1 MNARRTAL
9 LPTSAGGYH
18 EVKRIRCCPSMFGV
32 CYSQS
37 TVWFSMLTFL
47 VAIGSFVGFIVA
59 YHTYGRWLAQRIF
72 QLDPQAEVPSRQLR
86 DDVDYVPTRKEV
98 IFGHHFTSIAG
109 TGPIVGPAIAV
120 FWGWLPALLWV
131 VFGSIFI
138 GAVHDFG
145 ALVVSLRNR
154 GQTVGD
160 IAGRMIS
167 TRARLLFLL
176 ILFFALTVVLAIFG
190 LVIAQI
196 FDLYPES
203 VLSTWIAM
211 PLAVAIGFWVYRHGG
226 GLIAPSVL
234 GLIVLY
240 GAVYVGA
247 YYLPVSIPAAW
258 CANLSQSLGLP
269 ADTLNP
275 VVLWTVALFV
285 YCFIASV
292 LPVWVL
298 LQPRDFINSQQL
310 LLTLAALVLGICVAA
325 LSGHADLH
333 HSAPAIVPQADWPAD
348 APPIWPFLFI
358 TIACGAISGFH
369 CLVSSGTSSKQVAN
383 ERDAQYVGYGAM
395 LLEGALAV
403 IVILACCAGVGMG
416 LFHRQMVAAAGDA
429 ATQSQVIR
437 PYDYVPQLDAAGEV
451 IVAEAAWHVRYDP
464 ADGWASFTLG
474 KMVGAF
480 VEGGAN
486 FLSAIGLPLKLAV
499 AVIAVLV
506 ASFAA
511 TTLDTATR
519 LQRYVVQEL
528 ASALRVKPLTNK
540 YAATMFAV
548 ILAMLLAMMRGPTS
562 ASGAPGPHGY
572 GGLYLWPLFGAT
584 NQLLAGLAFMV
595 TALYLWRRNKP
606 IWFLVPPMILMV
618 VMPAWALVWQ
628 MFNTQTGWL
637 ETQKYLL
644 LAVGTVTLVL
654 QIWMV
659 IEALLIWPQA
669 RGALEEALPPLPR
682 SAAAT

>member
-1 MNARRTAL
+1 
-9 LPTSAGGYH
+9 
-18 EVKRIRCCPSMFGV
+18 
-32 CYSQS
+32 
-37 TVWFSMLTFL
+37 MLTFL

-59 YHTYGRWLAQRIF
+59 YHTYGRWLARRIF
-72 QLDPQAEVPSRQLR
+72 QLDPNAEVPSHQLR
-86 DDVDYVPTRKEV
+86 DDVDFVPTRREV

-160 IAGRMIS
+160 VAGRLIS
-167 TRARLLFLL
+167 PRARLLFLL

-190 LVIAQI
+190 LVIAQL
-196 FDLYPES
+196 FNLYPES

-211 PLAVAIGFWVYRHGG
+211 PLAVAIGFWVYRFHGG
-226 GLIAPSVL
+226 LLVPSLL
-234 GLIVLY
+234 GLVVLY

-247 YYLPVSIPAAW
+247 YFWPVSIPATW
-258 CANLSQSLGLP
+258 CASLSTSLGLSP
-269 ADTLNP
+269 DALNP
-275 VVLWTVALFV
+275 VVIWTVLLFV
-285 YCFIASV
+285 YCFFASV

-310 LLTLAALVLGICVAA
+310 LLALAALVLGISIAA

-333 HSAPAIVPQADWPAD
+333 HSAPAVVPMSHWPAD

-369 CLVSSGTSSKQVAN
+369 CLVASGTSSKQVAN
-383 ERDAQYVGYGAM
+383 ECDAQYVGYGAM

-416 LFHRQMVAAAGDA
+416 LFQRQAAATTGSRAVAD
-429 ATQSQVIR
+429 SQVIR
-437 PYDYVPQLDAAGEV
+437 PYVYVPELDTAGQP
-451 IVAEAAWHVRYDP
+451 IVAGAAWHKRYNP
-464 ADGWASFTLG
+464 ADGWNSFTLG

-486 FLSAIGLPLKLAV
+486 FLTAIGLPLKLAV

-506 ASFAA
+506 ACFAA

-528 ASALRVKPLTNK
+528 AAALHVKPLTNK
-540 YAATMFAV
+540 YAATLFAV
-548 ILAMLLAMMRGPTS
+548 VLAMMLAMMRGPAS
-562 ASGAPGPHGY
+562 AGGEPGRFGY

-584 NQLLAGLAFMV
+584 NQLLAGLAFLV

-618 VMPAWALVWQ
+618 IMPTWALLWQ
-628 MFNTQTGWL
+628 MFNVETGWL
-637 ETQKYLL
+637 NTRNYLL
-644 LAVGTVTLVL
+644 LGVGAVTLVL

-659 IEALLIWPQA
+659 IEAVLVWPRA
-669 RGALEEALPPLPR
+669 KGVLEEKLPPLRQPTG
-682 SAAAT
+682 SYIPSSL